1 MALYI
6 DDHMS
11 PVSVWRRQGV
21 QARLGV
27 SLSGLTA
34 PKNPCL
40 LTCKFALD
48 DGGVR

>member
-27 SLSGLTA
+27 SLLGPTA
-34 PKNPCL
+34 PKSPWL
-40 LTCKFALD
+40 LTTEFPLV
-48 DGGVR
+48 DGGA